1 MGSMKALLMVVT
13 AAPLQAVDLKVSDV
27 VVLID
32 REQGGE
38 SRLAA
43 DNLNLHAAFPLSFI
57 LEVQSITT
65 SAAAVT
71 ALSDSRRQAGALLP
85 GHMNLCCL
93 CRIQAADPTALL
105 IRAC

>member
-1 MGSMKALLMVVT
+1 M
-13 AAPLQAVDLKVSDV
+13 DLKVSDV

-57 LEVQSITT
+57 LEVQAMIGGMP
-65 SAAAVT
+65 
-71 ALSDSRRQAGALLP
+71 SDIAP
-85 GHMNLCCL
+85 
-93 CRIQAADPTALL
+93 
-105 IRAC
+105 